1 LAALDS
7 LLTALESRYPDL
19 LYVHDQDLHAI
30 VTEGA
35 FQSRDTRV
43 TVSARRQD
51 LRAQFAH
58 QEAM

>member
-7 LLTALESRYPDL
+7 LLTALESKYPDL

-35 FQSRDTRV
+35 FQGRDTII
-43 TVSARRQD
+43 TVSAMRQD
-51 LRAQFAH
+51 LRARVAH
-58 QEAM
+58 QGAM